1 MPGPASSAPGLGGS
15 WIIVGDQ
22 PVTWPDVQRLNSYG
36 LTIWSRAVL
45 ADPPPDS
52 ALAPE
57 LRQQQSFTQDTGRMI
72 AVIGGVM
79 LFIIT
84 TLLVGPAFAVSASR
98 QRRTLALA
106 ATNGAETRQLRR
118 TVLAQ
123 ALVLGVISAIGGVL
137 LGLAGVRVGLWWWV
151 RSHPSTSFASVPLDI
166 PWAAIAILLP
176 CAVLSA
182 VVAALLPSLRL
193 GRLDVIGV
201 MRGQSVSPR
210 LNKVLP
216 LVGLV
221 VAVIGGVVV
230 LSAARVQVGGDFRVA
245 LGAIGLVLG
254 TLFLVPAI
262 LVAFG
267 RLAARLPV
275 APRIAIR
282 DAARHR
288 SRSTPTVAAIL
299 AG

>member
-84 TLLVGPAFAVSASR
+84 TLLVGPAFAVSAAR

-123 ALVLGVISAIGGVL
+123 ALVLGVISAVGGVV
-137 LGLAGVRVGLWWWV
+137 LGTLAVRVGLWWWV
-151 RSHPSTSFASVPLDI
+151 STHPESSFAAIGLDI
-166 PWAAIAILLP
+166 PWSAFAILVP

-182 VVAALLPSLRL
+182 VTAALLPSLRL
-193 GRLDVIGV
+193 GRIDIIGV
-201 MRGQSVSPR
+201 MRGQSVSPG
-210 LNKVLP
+210 LNKV
-216 LVGLV
+216 
-221 VAVIGGVVV
+221 
-230 LSAARVQVGGDFRVA
+230 
-245 LGAIGLVLG
+245 
-254 TLFLVPAI
+254 VPI
-262 LVAFG
+262 
-267 RLAARLPV
+267 
-275 APRIAIR
+275 
-282 DAARHR
+282 
-288 SRSTPTVAAIL
+288 S
-299 AG
+299 